1 MVTKSDEYADPL
13 PEGEEEEGLHA
24 MLVVRCVGGRANAPW
39 LQKQKSLRLRLS
51 SPYTPK
57 PASESSAFQ
66 CLGGFFPP
74 GLECVSQD
82 GLTEQKHGSFSV
94 IVSSRRSR
102 FGYPTQTPVIVAS
115 LRAPYEFPASALSRQ
130 AKPSQKSPEARGT
143 QTLGVLW

>member
-39 LQKQKSLRLRLS
+39 LQKQKSLRLGLS

-66 CLGGFFPP
+66 CLGGVLPSGLGVCFAGWFARAKAWELLCNCFF
-74 GLECVSQD
+74 
-82 GLTEQKHGSFSV
+82 
-94 IVSSRRSR
+94 
-102 FGYPTQTPVIVAS
+102 QTPVIVAS
-115 LRAPYEFPASALSRQ
+115 LRAPYEFSASARSRQ

-143 QTLGVLW
+143 QTLGFYGRVPLLL